1 MGAKSDS
8 DVLEVSGVN
17 CVVLRGTVSSDP
29 EVRELS
35 TGKVVTSFNLSTTTG
50 AGTWSVPVS
59 IEGTL
64 VDGVDEGVDVVVVG
78 GVRRRFFRSGGSVQ
92 SRTEVSA
99 TKVVASRKRVT
110 ARHVVDT
117 VFDDVMA
124 VLDL

>member
-17 CVVLRGTVSSDP
+17 CVVLRGTVSSVP
-29 EVRELS
+29 EVRELL

-99 TKVVASRKRVT
+99 TKVVASRKRMT
-110 ARHVVDT
+110 ARRVVDT
-117 VFDDVMA
+117 MFDDVMA

>member
-1 MGAKSDS
+1 MATHSDE

-17 CVVLRGTVSSDP
+17 CVVLRGTVSNDP

-35 TGKVVTSFNLSTTTG
+35 SGKVVTSFNLSTSTG

-64 VDGVDEGVDVVVVG
+64 SNSIIEGTDVVVVG
-78 GVRRRFFRSGGSVQ
+78 GVRRRFFRAGGSVQ

-99 TKVVASRKRVT
+99 SKVVTSRKRAT
-110 ARHVVDT
+110 ARRMVDIM
-117 VFDDVMA
+117 FDDVLA

>member
-1 MGAKSDS
+1 MATRSDE

-17 CVVLRGTVSSDP
+17 CVVLRGEVSNSP

-35 TGKVVTSFNLSTTTG
+35 SGKVVTTFNLSTSTG

-59 IEGTL
+59 FEGTL
-64 VDGVDEGVDVVVVG
+64 AQTITDGSDVVVVG
-78 GVRRRFFRSGGSVQ
+78 GVRRRFFRAAGSVQ

-99 TKVVASRKRVT
+99 AKVVASRKRAA
-110 ARHVVDT
+110 ARRVVDT
-117 VFDDVMA
+117 MFDDVLA

>member
-17 CVVLRGTVSSDP
+17 CVVLRGTVTSDP
-29 EVRELS
+29 EVRELA

-59 IEGTL
+59 VEGTL
-64 VDGVDEGVDVVVVG
+64 VEGVEEGVDVVVVG

-110 ARHVVDT
+110 ARRVVDT
-117 VFDDVMA
+117 MFDDVMA

>member
-17 CVVLRGTVSSDP
+17 CVVLRGTVTSDP

-110 ARHVVDT
+110 ARRIVDT
-117 VFDDVMA
+117 MFDDVLA